1 MDDPRLMPFLE
12 HVEVLRRLDRGRDVF
27 GAKRHHWQVQPPLG
41 EEPVAT
47 LEQDLGYALPAGY
60 RTYLTAYGNGG
71 AGPLF
76 GIRTFP
82 AHLSATERASL
93 RRPFPGM
100 AAVHRQVAAGG
111 VDVDADGY
119 FEVDDDALLERLLN
133 GTWRI
138 ADDGCGHHARIVLHG
153 AEPGTILT
161 VALEGGIRDT
171 GQDFLDWSLSWVAR
185 HRECYEAV
193 WERMLRAEPPDDLVT
208 VNNAALVAALC
219 GTSLGLNGSGNGR
232 RDTAR
237 ELYRR
242 FLAERGQDPC

>member
-1 MDDPRLMPFLE
+1 MDDPRLTPFLE

-27 GAKRHHWQVQPPLG
+27 GAERHHWQVRPPLG
-41 EEPVAT
+41 EQPVAT
-47 LEQDLGYALPAGY
+47 LEQDLGYRLPAGY

-82 AHLSATERASL
+82 SHLSATERTRL

-100 AAVHRQVAAGG
+100 AAVHRRLASEG

-119 FEVDDDALLERLLN
+119 FEVDDEALLETLLN

-153 AEPGTILT
+153 ADAGTILT
-161 VALEGGIRDT
+161 VNLEGGIYDT
-171 GQDFLDWSLSWVAR
+171 GQDFPGWSLSWLEQ
-185 HRECYEAV
+185 HRKRYEAV
-193 WERMLRAEPPDDLVT
+193 WDRMLRADPPDDLVT
-208 VNNAALVAALC
+208 VDNAAVVAALC
-219 GTSLGLNGSGNGR
+219 GTSLGLNGSGYGR
-232 RDTAR
+232 RDTALG
-237 ELYRR
+237 LYRR
-242 FLAERGQDPC
+242 FLADRAA

>member
-1 MDDPRLMPFLE
+1 VDDPRLTSFLE

-27 GAKRHHWQVQPPLG
+27 GANRHHWQVQPPLG
-41 EEPVAT
+41 EELVTT
-47 LEQDLGYALPAGY
+47 LEQELGYALPAGY

-76 GIRTFP
+76 GVRAFP
-82 AHLSATERASL
+82 VHLSATERIRL

-100 AAVHRQVAAGG
+100 AAVHRRVAEAG

-119 FEVDDDALLERLLN
+119 FELDDEALLERLLN

-153 AEPGTILT
+153 AQPGTILT
-161 VALEGGIRDT
+161 VNLEGGIRDT
-171 GQDFLDWSLSWVAR
+171 GQDFLGWSSTWVAR
-185 HRECYEAV
+185 HRKRYEAL

-208 VNNAALVAALC
+208 VDNAALVSALC
-219 GTSLGLNGSGNGR
+219 GVSLGLNGSGYER
-232 RDTAR
+232 RDKAR
-237 ELYRR
+237 ESYRR
-242 FLAERGQDPC
+242 FLTERAT